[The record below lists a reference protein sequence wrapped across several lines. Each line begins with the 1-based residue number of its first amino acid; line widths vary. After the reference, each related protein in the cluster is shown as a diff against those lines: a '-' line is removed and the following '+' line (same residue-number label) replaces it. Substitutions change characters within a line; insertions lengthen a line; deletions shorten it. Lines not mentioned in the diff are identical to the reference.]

1 MEYKKIENGTFLAR
15 PNRFVAHVLIHG
27 EEQIVHVKNT
37 GRCREILQPGARV
50 YLEDYEGNIRNRKTR
65 YSLVAAEKPD
75 EEVESGYRLINI
87 DSQAP
92 NKAVGEA
99 LASGDIP
106 LPGFEDGLFLIK
118 AEQCFGSSRFDF
130 YIEGH
135 NRQKAFIEVKGV
147 TLEDHG
153 IVRFPDAPTIRGV
166 KHIYEL
172 VQALGQGYKA
182 FVIFVIQMEDVR
194 YFEPNDE
201 THAAFGQALRDA
213 AGKGVI
219 PLAFD
224 CHVTESSM
232 KIRKAVPV
240 LLDRP

>member
-1 MEYKKIENGTFLAR
+1 MKYRKIENGIFLSR

-27 EEQIVHVKNT
+27 EEHIVHVKNT
-37 GRCREILQPGARV
+37 GRCREILQPGVRA
-50 YLEDYEGNIRNRKTR
+50 YLEDFEGDIRSRKTR

-75 EEVESGYRLINI
+75 KEQKSGYRLINI

-92 NKAVGEA
+92 NKAVEEA
-99 LASGDIP
+99 LASGTIE
-106 LPGFEDGLFLIK
+106 LPGFEDGISLIK

-130 YIEGH
+130 YLEGY
-135 NRQKAFIEVKGV
+135 NGQKAFIEVKGV

-153 IVRFPDAPTIRGV
+153 VVRFPDAPTIRGI

-172 VQALGQGYKA
+172 VQAVEQGYKA
-182 FVIFVIQMEDVR
+182 FVIFVIQMQDVR

-201 THAAFGQALRDA
+201 THAAFGQALREA
-213 AGKGVI
+213 AAKGVL
-219 PLAFD
+219 PLAYD
-224 CHVTESSM
+224 CQVTKSAM

>member
-1 MEYKKIENGTFLAR
+1 MKYRKIENGIFLAR

-27 EEQIVHVKNT
+27 EEHIVHVKNT
-37 GRCREILQPGARV
+37 GRCREILQPGVRV
-50 YLEDYEGNIRNRKTR
+50 HLEDYEGDIRNRKTR

-75 EEVESGYRLINI
+75 EEAEAGHRLINI

-99 LASGDIP
+99 LASGIIQ

-118 AEQCFGSSRFDF
+118 PEQCFGSSRFDF

-135 NRQKAFIEVKGV
+135 KGQKAFIEVKGV
-147 TLEDHG
+147 TLEDRG

-166 KHIYEL
+166 KHIHEL
-172 VQALGQGYKA
+172 VKAVEQGYKA
-182 FVIFVIQMEDVR
+182 FVIFVIQMQDVR

-201 THAAFGQALRDA
+201 THAAFGQALRVA
-213 AGKGVI
+213 ARKGVLS
-219 PLAFD
+219 LAYD
-224 CHVTESSM
+224 CRVTKSTM
-232 KIRKAVPV
+232 KICKAVPV
-240 LLDRP
+240 FLDRP